1 MAEPDIHK
9 WLDRHAIP
17 YPPPDWEAVLRQ
29 RDELGLTK
37 YRPNLARKTIV

>member
-1 MAEPDIHK
+1 MAEPDLPK

-17 YPPPDWEAVLRQ
+17 HPPPDWEAVLRQ

-37 YRPNLARKTIV
+37 YRPRPARSLLI